1 MSRITLASL
10 LLLVLYSTT
19 MEAQDELSAALQ
31 QRLLAFTDQ
40 VWASWMKN
48 GDIRSI
54 ASMRVQEIVNDPPCE
69 LIIFTAEKVCEE
81 ASRDERADYKQTVDN
96 VTTLM
101 LYRILSHQ
109 SVFDWM
115 ASIANSDSDASLDGM
130 FKSASF
136 SNAELSL

>member
-1 MSRITLASL
+1 MRRITLASL
-10 LLLVLYSTT
+10 LLLILCCTT
-19 MEAQDELSAALQ
+19 LQAQGEVPEALQ
-31 QRLLAFTDQ
+31 QRLVAFTDQ
-40 VWASWMKN
+40 VWTSWMKN

-54 ASMRVQEIVNDPPCE
+54 ASMRVPEIVDNPPCE
-69 LIIFTAEKVCEE
+69 LIIFTAGKVCEE

-115 ASIANSDSDASLDGM
+115 ASFSNSDSDASLDGM
-130 FKSASF
+130 FKSA
-136 SNAELSL
+136 